1 MSDNSIFP
9 LFFFFSFTLW
19 TVCCP
24 LKLGQRS
31 NISLWDFFEDLLSVS
46 FMERSQ
52 LGVKPHART
61 NTEGGGLKMLIQT
74 HTDEGCKSSPHCVFS
89 TLAALCSSE
98 SLYSIELP
106 SILTVAPSRHV
117 QGAPTGALRPLNTHK
132 GCLHTHLQTARRS
145 KDPLVPLRPD
155 ATLCRVI
162 IISWGMPK
170 FIWRVGVC
178 THCCQAVWYEDIC
191 VRAHT
196 IIVTGVPRVLC

>member
-1 MSDNSIFP
+1 MISDNCT
-9 LFFFFSFTLW
+9 LFFY
-19 TVCCP
+19 
-24 LKLGQRS
+24 
-31 NISLWDFFEDLLSVS
+31 SLDGLLSTKARTEVKYFPMGFFEDLLSVS

-52 LGVKPHART
+52 LDVKPRAHT
-61 NTEGGGLKMLIQT
+61 NTHSEEGRGGLKMLIQT

-117 QGAPTGALRPLNTHK
+117 QGAPTGAPHPLNTHK

-162 IISWGMPK
+162 IIS
-170 FIWRVGVC
+170 
-178 THCCQAVWYEDIC
+178 
-191 VRAHT
+191 
-196 IIVTGVPRVLC
+196 

>member
-1 MSDNSIFP
+1 
-9 LFFFFSFTLW
+9 
-19 TVCCP
+19 
-24 LKLGQRS
+24 
-31 NISLWDFFEDLLSVS
+31 
-46 FMERSQ
+46 MERSQ
-52 LGVKPHART
+52 LDVKPHAHTKKRT
-61 NTEGGGLKMLIQT
+61 VRKEEGGLKMLIQT

-117 QGAPTGALRPLNTHK
+117 QGAPTGAPRPLNTHK

-178 THCCQAVWYEDIC
+178 TRCCQAVWYEDIR

-196 IIVTGVPRVLC
+196 IIVTCVPRVLCHALPKGPKRVRKPFWIFWIPLARPANSCAATQWANTI

>member
-1 MSDNSIFP
+1 MGFWRIYC
-9 LFFFFSFTLW
+9 LYHLW
-19 TVCCP
+19 RGPSWMLNHMHVQT
-24 LKLGQRS
+24 RT
-31 NISLWDFFEDLLSVS
+31 
-46 FMERSQ
+46 
-52 LGVKPHART
+52 ARKR
-61 NTEGGGLKMLIQT
+61 GLKMLIQT

-117 QGAPTGALRPLNTHK
+117 QGAPTGAPCSLNTHK

-178 THCCQAVWYEDIC
+178 TRCCQAVWYEDIC
-191 VRAHT
+191 VRERIQLLSLASLEYY
-196 IIVTGVPRVLC
+196 VSPCPRDLSVLENHSEFSEYH